1 MKYQICHMSIG
12 LFLTS
17 APIIAQGVFE
27 ADGVRYEIWDSAQHT
42 VAIMPTERCGIT
54 EGYDHDNTIN
64 IVRVKS
70 SVQNNGTGYRVVA
83 IKDSAFTGRTD
94 IDRLIIEDGIEE
106 IGASAFAGCKYLEEV
121 SLPSTVISIAHAAFS
136 GCDRLCRITVAQG
149 NDVYDSRGNCNAV
162 IETKSDKLVVG
173 CNATNIPDNIKTIGH
188 YAFSE
193 IASLSE
199 IKLPARLMTIEGAA
213 FHKCV
218 NLKSVNLSQTLQ
230 TIGEYAF
237 EGTALTEIF
246 IPSNVDKIG
255 LNPFI
260 GCENLQSIT
269 VDKGNSTYDSRDH
282 CNSII
287 DTKRQRLIAG
297 CKNSVIPKRVRSIAS
312 FAFVGHTGL
321 TRMVIPKSVEDISP
335 TAFSGCVNLTEL
347 SVEKGNPVY
356 DSRNDCN
363 AVIET
368 NTQTLRIACS
378 RTVIPNDIVAIGDGA
393 FSGMNTSTSLHIP
406 QNIKEIGNSAFKG
419 CGNLRSL
426 FVDTPKVIFGQYC
439 FAGCQELET
448 VQLPVGT
455 NVIPRGM
462 FKGCSKLTNIDIP
475 FGCQIIESSAFE
487 NCRNLRSITMPTDAI
502 MSGENQF
509 KGVEYM
515 GTN

>member
-94 IDRLIIEDGIEE
+94 IDRLIIEDGVEE

-173 CNATNIPDNIKTIGH
+173 CNATNIPDDIKTIGH

-218 NLKSVNLSQTLQ
+218 NLKFVNLSQTLQ

-269 VDKGNSTYDSRDH
+269 VDKGNST
-282 CNSII
+282 
-287 DTKRQRLIAG
+287 
-297 CKNSVIPKRVRSIAS
+297 
-312 FAFVGHTGL
+312 
-321 TRMVIPKSVEDISP
+321 
-335 TAFSGCVNLTEL
+335 
-347 SVEKGNPVY
+347 Y

-426 FVDTPKVIFGQYC
+426 FVDTSKVIFGQYC

-509 KGVEYM
+509 KGIEYM